1 MKKSKII
8 YFILFSF
15 IFLYISCGSP
25 SKPSDVSKE
34 FMKKIENNDKSA
46 KDLLSK
52 QLVAMLG
59 EEKLNKAIEEQ
70 SVKIKDKGGIKSM
83 EVLKEEATDSTAT
96 VEMKITYG
104 NGKTDTDKS
113 NLVKEDGKWKLS
125 PSK

>member
-1 MKKSKII
+1 MKNTKII
-8 YFILFSF
+8 YFVLFSF
-15 IFLYISCGSP
+15 IFLYTSCGSP

-46 KDLLSK
+46 KDMLSK
-52 QLVAMLG
+52 QLVAMVG
-59 EEKLNKAIEEQ
+59 EEKLNKAIEQQ

-104 NGKTDTDKS
+104 NGETDTDKS
-113 NLVKEDGKWKLS
+113 QLVKEDGKWKLS